1 MAKTKTKAVDAPAS
15 PPPKETLSRSV
26 EQSPQNLFAG
36 PGGGNTFTFWMASI
50 AETFT
55 PWGTNY
61 VKRDQELRDFFHS
74 ETFLSGAVY
83 TSAISNS
90 QLEWKL
96 DGPEQTTEAV
106 LDLLNKANL
115 GKGWAHFAKQLSVDL
130 YTQDN
135 GAFVEVIRER
145 QSPEAPVIGIQV
157 LDAGRCQRT
166 GDLNIPVIYTDRQG
180 KHHKMPW
187 YSIIAFEEFPSP
199 IESMFNLQYCAV
211 TRALRAAQI
220 LRDFAIYKG
229 EKAGGR
235 FVDAIHIVGG
245 VSSKDIEDVKKRIE
259 EQGDNAGLA
268 RYLGPTVLASLDPE
282 ATVSVATLDFKSLPD
297 SFNLDD
303 EMRWYI
309 SSLALA
315 FGRDYQDFAP
325 LPSGNLGSGQ
335 QSQTLHKKGRQ
346 KASAA
351 FMRMLE
357 QGFNFSGVMPQTVT
371 FEFEQQDLEE
381 DQEVAEIAK
390 TWAETYKLFGEAGVI
405 GPKIARQ
412 MLQDE
417 GILKPEFV
425 EALGEEDI
433 TPGHPVLGGEKP
445 NANRGPVAKLEEEPI
460 ERLETIER
468 SVKELTE
475 DAQMRRGAI
484 RRAISALQKALR
496 LT

>member
-1 MAKTKTKAVDAPAS
+1 
-15 PPPKETLSRSV
+15 
-26 EQSPQNLFAG
+26 
-36 PGGGNTFTFWMASI
+36 MASV
-50 AETFT
+50 ADTFT

-61 VKRDQELRDFFHS
+61 VKRDQELRDFFHT

-83 TSAISNS
+83 TSAIANA

-106 LDLLNKANL
+106 LDLLNRANM
-115 GKGWAHFAKQLSVDL
+115 GKGWAHFAKKLSLDL

-135 GAFVEVIRER
+135 GAFVEVIRQR
-145 QSPEAPVIGIQV
+145 NNPDAPVVGIQV
-157 LDAGRCQRT
+157 LDSARCQRT
-166 GDLNIPVIYTDRQG
+166 GDLNTPVIYTDRVG
-180 KHHKMPW
+180 LRHKMPW
-187 YSIIAFEEFPSP
+187 YSIIPFEEFPSSV
-199 IESMFNLQYCAV
+199 ETMYDLQYCAV

-235 FVDAIHIVGG
+235 FVDAIHIVSG
-245 VSSKDIEDVKKRIE
+245 VSSTDIEDVKKRIE
-259 EQGDNAGLA
+259 EEGDNMGLG
-268 RYLGPTVLASLDPE
+268 RYLGPAVLGSLDPE
-282 ATVSVATLDFKSLPD
+282 TTASVATLDFKSLPD

-335 QSQTLHKKGRQ
+335 QSETLHKKGRQ
-346 KASAA
+346 KASAS

-357 QGFNFSGVMPQTVT
+357 QGFNFFGIMPQTVK
-371 FEFEQQDLEE
+371 FEFEEQDLEE
-381 DQEVAEIAK
+381 DLEIATIAK
-390 TWAETYKLFGEAGVI
+390 TWAETFEKMSIAGVI
-405 GPKIARQ
+405 PPEIARQ

-417 GILKPEFV
+417 GILKPEYI
-425 EALGEEDI
+425 EAIGEQDI
-433 TPGHPVLGGEKP
+433 TPGHPIEGGEKP
-445 NANRGPVAKLEEEPI
+445 DANEKPKLEVEP
-460 ERLETIER
+460 
-468 SVKELTE
+468 TE
-475 DAQMRRGAI
+475 QLKDVRMRRGAI
-484 RRAISALQKALR
+484 RRAIFALQKALR